1 MIIMEYKQPSIYP
14 FGIRIDEPVT
24 VLTDL
29 LVSIVC
35 FYAYFKLSRTV
46 RKNKVHQYLKYYFLT
61 MALSTAIG
69 GIIGH
74 GFLYALERSM
84 DITLEVSPWK
94 LPAWLISMFSIMMI
108 ERASIEYAR
117 PIIVNPKIGTFFA
130 WLNIVEFITFVII
143 TFVTLNFFFVQVHAA
158 YGLLVVVTSFNIY
171 VYWKK
176 KTEGSKTFLFAIVFA
191 ALSALVFLNKWGI
204 SPWFTHFD
212 ISHVLMSISAWIFYK
227 AGKHVLTDPVLSDRK
242 V

>member
-1 MIIMEYKQPSIYP
+1 MEYRQPSIYP

-29 LVSIVC
+29 LVSFVC
-35 FYAYFKLSRTV
+35 FYAFFKLSRYK
-46 RKNKVHQYLKYYFLT
+46 RENKVHVYLKYYFLT
-61 MALSTAIG
+61 MAISTTIG
-69 GIIGH
+69 GLIGH
-74 GFLYALERSM
+74 GFLYALEHSI
-84 DITLEVSPWK
+84 DITLSVSPWK

-117 PIIVNPKIGTFFA
+117 PIIPNRKIGVFFS
-130 WLNIVEFITFVII
+130 WVNIVEFITFVII

-158 YGLLVVVTSFNIY
+158 YGLLFVVTSFNLY
-171 VYWKK
+171 VYLKK
-176 KTEGSKTFLFAIVFA
+176 RTEGSKTFLFAIVFA

-212 ISHVLMSISAWIFYK
+212 ISHVLMSISAWIFYR
-227 AGKHVLTDPVLSDRK
+227 AGRKVLTDPMLNGKRG
-242 V
+242 